1 MANKKK
7 LSLIIPVYNETKIL
21 RYFVTHLISVI
32 KKTKQIKNSK
42 YQFEIIIINDGSED
56 ETIDTLNK
64 LADENK
70 KIKYINL
77 SKNFGKEAALTAG
90 IDFCNGD
97 IAIPIDVDF
106 QDDPSI
112 IGKLIEKYEEGYDV
126 VLAKREIRNDNFFK
140 KNFAK
145 LFYILFNLLSDQKIP
160 NNVGDFRLIS
170 KKAINT
176 IKLYREKNRFMKGI
190 FAHIG
195 FKTATISFNRGE
207 RKIDQPKQSIRKL
220 ISLAFNAIIN
230 FSTAPL
236 KFIFF
241 LGIILSTS
249 AFGFG
254 IFIILKKMIYN
265 IDTPGFTSIMCVII
279 LLGGNQILSIGIIGL
294 YQSKMYLEIKNRPIY
309 IISETKGF

>member
-21 RYFVTHLISVI
+21 KYFVTHLITVI

-64 LADENK
+64 LSDENK

-90 IDFCNGD
+90 IDFCKGD

-145 LFYILFNLLSDQKIP
+145 LFYVLFNLLSDQKIP

-195 FKTATISFNRGE
+195 FKTATVSFNRGE

-249 AFGFG
+249 AFVFG
-254 IFIILKKMIYN
+254 IFIILKKIIYN

-309 IISETKGF
+309 IISDTKGF